1 MKNFIAIV
9 FMLLFSIVGIAQKK
23 QIKKPIKKAK
33 KTKVVEEDYTI
44 VGGTVDDGV
53 SVQEAAFVIDTLRI
67 NYGKTYVFLVD
78 VKKYDNDVAQ
88 IVGGD
93 ENSEEKELL
102 QNFKKDAFEIK
113 IINKHVFILFENKQT
128 LDVSVLD
135 NSYQAFAFWG
145 GKNNDKV
152 QVQDGSKMAT
162 EFVAKQ
168 LDVKKESSYVV
179 NTKKYKNEI
188 KSLLKKDNITSKS
201 KITMDKLLLEMSN
214 PMPKDKGEDANL
226 FSKAIPKI
234 KSIETYIIE
243 GKTKTKVKSL
253 AFNEQGQ
260 PISVKHYLSSGEDNG
275 TTKFIYENGMLVK
288 KLNYEDKVETVS
300 YDNDK
305 IIMYRNVGDAN
316 ETDVYWLDNNQLL
329 SKSYTIMENDEYSQ
343 QNIFVEHKMI
353 NECEHFVINNRVWSI
368 DCDSEKAKF
377 PAIHTYTS
385 FQDGEVLQFRKSKI
399 VKKDDFTYEKY
410 YSKAE
415 RENQK
420 DDFELGS
427 TYKLNDQKLVAS
439 ISFRKNEKARILK
452 IDYTFFP

>member
-44 VGGTVDDGV
+44 VGGMVDDGV

-152 QVQDGSKMAT
+152 QVQDGSKLAT
-162 EFVAKQ
+162 EFVSKQ
-168 LDVKKESSYVV
+168 LGLKTESSYVT
-179 NTKKYKNEI
+179 NTKKYKEEI
-188 KSLLKKDNITSKS
+188 KKLQNKNNITAKS
-201 KITMDKLLLEMSN
+201 KTTMDLMLMQMSN
-214 PMPKDKGEDANL
+214 PMPKDKGEDADL
-226 FSKAIPKI
+226 FSKVIPKI

-253 AFNEQGQ
+253 AFNDQGQ

-275 TTKFIYENGMLVK
+275 TTKLIYENGMLVK
-288 KLNYEDKVETVS
+288 KLTVS
-300 YDNDK
+300 
-305 IIMYRNVGDAN
+305 
-316 ETDVYWLDNNQLL
+316 TL
-329 SKSYTIMENDEYSQ
+329 SS
-343 QNIFVEHKMI
+343 
-353 NECEHFVINNRVWSI
+353 
-368 DCDSEKAKF
+368 
-377 PAIHTYTS
+377 
-385 FQDGEVLQFRKSKI
+385 
-399 VKKDDFTYEKY
+399 
-410 YSKAE
+410 
-415 RENQK
+415 
-420 DDFELGS
+420 
-427 TYKLNDQKLVAS
+427 
-439 ISFRKNEKARILK
+439 
-452 IDYTFFP
+452 